1 MSFNTSFKVLMKII
15 IKFLILTSVA
25 FGVHGKVTF
34 FDGTYVVGQ
43 VTKIDDSKVHII
55 PMGLDSPEGLLLV
68 NIDTLRIQDGKIA
81 VLNSEAKY
89 FYQNN
94 EFSVNDDDW
103 LDEFDDFKYDEN
115 VNRFEDNYKY
125 EGKEKTNQDYY
136 KVSLFGAGAY
146 ALGMSKAEETT
157 AESDGKANPLTFGF
171 GFQSP
176 YIVLGA
182 VDASPGAY
190 FMLYGY
196 DDPFMG
202 KVSAYQMV
210 ANGSFD
216 FNPIFFF
223 LPDWFHLCVDV
234 GLSYNNKIKVDPYD
248 LPWTDGS
255 DAIDNFGGFGLNI
268 GPSFNF
274 SSSSFPME
282 FHLFSHM
289 NMVPQNGEWAPAKT
303 AILNFGANIIVVMKR
318 GRN

>member
-1 MSFNTSFKVLMKII
+1 MKSII
-15 IKFLILTSVA
+15 IILTLSALA
-25 FGVHGKVTF
+25 FGIHGKVTF

-55 PMGLDSPEGLLLV
+55 PMGLDTSEGLLLI
-68 NIDTLRIQDGKIA
+68 NIDTLRTEDGKVA

-94 EFSVNDDDW
+94 QFTANDDDW
-103 LDEFDDFKYDEN
+103 LDEFDDFKYDEDLN
-115 VNRFEDNYKY
+115 KFEENYKY

-136 KVSLFGAGAY
+136 KVSFFGAGAI
-146 ALGMSKAEETT
+146 ALGMSKQEETGST
-157 AESDGKANPLTFGF
+157 GLPDGKANPLTFGF

-196 DDPFMG
+196 DDPYMG

-223 LPDWFHLCVDV
+223 LPDWFHLCVDI
-234 GLSYNNKIKVDPYD
+234 GLSYNNKIKVEPYEI
-248 LPWTDGS
+248 PWTDGS
-255 DAIDNFGGFGLNI
+255 KAIDNFGGFGLNI

-289 NMVPQNGEWAPAKT
+289 NLVPQNGEYSSSKT
-303 AILNFGANIIVVMKR
+303 SILSFGANIIVVLKR
-318 GRN
+318 GRK

>member
-1 MSFNTSFKVLMKII
+1 MKKII
-15 IKFLILTSVA
+15 IILILTTLA
-25 FGVHGKVTF
+25 FGIHGKVTF

-68 NIDTLRIQDGKIA
+68 NIDTLRTEDGKVA

-89 FYQNN
+89 FYQNG
-94 EFSVNDDDW
+94 EFSANDDDW
-103 LDEFDDFKYDEN
+103 LDEFDDFKYDEDIN
-115 VNRFEDNYKY
+115 KLEENYKY

-136 KVSLFGAGAY
+136 KVSFFSAGAI
-146 ALGMSKAEETT
+146 ALGMSKEEETGLI
-157 AESDGKANPLTFGF
+157 DGKANPLTFGF
-171 GFQSP
+171 GFQAP
-176 YIVLGA
+176 YLILGA

-190 FMLYGY
+190 FMFYGY

-216 FNPIFFF
+216 LNPIFFF
-223 LPDWFHLCVDV
+223 FPEWFHLCIDI
-234 GLSYNNKIKVDPYD
+234 GLSYNNKIKVDPYEEI
-248 LPWTDGS
+248 WTDGS
-255 DAIDNFGGFGLNI
+255 NAIDNFGGFGLNS

-282 FHLFSHM
+282 FHMFSRV
-289 NMVPQNGEWAPAKT
+289 NLVPQNGEWAPAKT
-303 AILNFGANIIVVMKR
+303 SILSFGANIIVVLKR
-318 GRN
+318 GRK